1 MLADA
6 RTASQWANS
15 NWFESFTEKQECEP
29 EFSKPDR
36 NASEQ
41 DACTPKKRSH
51 QKTSGKP
58 MASDIGRNAAA
69 TTVALNFPEFES
81 FVF

>member
-1 MLADA
+1 MPEPF
-6 RTASQWANS
+6 RSGQTAIGLKALPKNRSAS
-15 NWFESFTEKQECEP
+15 RS
-29 EFSKPDR
+29 SLSRDR